1 VKGVCAYIGLVTVE
15 VAKECF
21 IDRTCKLKNSKSSL
35 VKLKQLKSNAKSTF

>member
-1 VKGVCAYIGLVTVE
+1 MKGVCAYIGLVTVE

-21 IDRTCKLKNSKSSL
+21 IDRTCKLKNSKSL